1 MLEQFKPL
9 KSYLI
14 RLFRKDGEPSPPPR
28 TGQQEWMNF
37 HQNWM
42 KSSCLNPSPGVR
54 ARRKADKL
62 VKRLAPELKIRDG
75 CLLDISGVEYHERR
89 VINRV
94 WPPINECCHYTFN
107 YGREY
112 NIPETEKALTIYLW
126 RKLYPIRYAKRD
138 LQIMRGKWQI

>member
-1 MLEQFKPL
+1 MLEQFKTL

-14 RLFRKDGEPSPPPR
+14 RLFRKDGELSRPPR

-42 KSSCLNPSPGVR
+42 KSSYSDPSPGVR
-54 ARRKADKL
+54 AHWKADKL

-75 CLLDISGVEYHERR
+75 HLLDISGVEYDGRC
-89 VINRV
+89 VFN
-94 WPPINECCHYTFN
+94 PIQHIRECCLNTFG
-107 YGREY
+107 YRDQY
-112 NIPETEKALTIYLW
+112 LIPDTEKALTIYLW

-138 LQIMRGKWQI
+138 L